1 MKCIYCNRDTNLTL
15 SDIIPAALTGAKL
28 RKKFICRTHNSF
40 TNDHYEKEMI
50 RRLDVFRNRI
60 GLTECDGDPVRY
72 YANLNI
78 GEYTSE
84 KNISISDNK
93 SIMDTD
99 RLCRMKDKRGHT
111 VLVGSKENLLKISGV
126 AEDKITDLPLAD
138 ISISSTT
145 DIRDLFIS
153 EPTLHTVAKIAYEW
167 HCFIN
172 DVEEFQED
180 TYGIITSYILNPEQ
194 TNTLV
199 DVVNDAYVAMLS
211 DRFSRTGSNMLFEY
225 NDSDGNTYVIFCL
238 WNVIG
243 YRVKICMHDEKPNIA
258 HSPIA
263 YFYHADGTQ
272 NGTMFGVLGNFHVNT
287 VSPTVGLSELYQEI
301 KTRLSKLGERDLSR
315 EYLQN
320 CIAEISKKL
329 PAYQAKKISIADL
342 LDFEHEDRVIPVYI
356 LEQMYTHR
364 NEYLSSEDFYRNMQ
378 RILQTDDRFVLTK
391 ETVTEI
397 LDRYLEMDSK
407 GTFITASWGISRC
420 RLRRREKATR
430 PTLARA
436 SPFRT

>member
-1 MKCIYCNRDTNLTL
+1 MKCIYCNRDTDLTV

-28 RKKFICRTHNSF
+28 RKKFVCRAHNSF
-40 TNDHYEKEMI
+40 TNNHYEKEMI
-50 RRLDVFRNRI
+50 RRLDMFRNRI
-60 GLTECDGDPVRY
+60 GLTERDGDPVRY

-84 KNISISDNK
+84 KNISISDNT

-99 RLCRMKDKRGHT
+99 RLFRMKDKRGHT

-126 AEDKITDLPLAD
+126 TEDKITDLPPAD
-138 ISISSTT
+138 ISICSTT

-153 EPTLHTVAKIAYEW
+153 EPTLHAVAKIAYEW

-172 DVEEFQED
+172 NVEEFQED
-180 TYGIITSYILNPEQ
+180 TYGIITSYILDPEQ

-199 DVVNDAYVAMLS
+199 DVVNDAYVTMLS
-211 DRFSRTGSNMLFEY
+211 DCFSRTGSNMLFEY

-243 YRVKICMHDEKPNIA
+243 YRVKVCMHDEKPNIA
-258 HSPIA
+258 HCPVA
-263 YFYHADGTQ
+263 YFYHADGTK
-272 NGTMFGVLGNFHVNT
+272 NGTMFGVLGHFHVNA

-301 KTRLSKLGERDLSR
+301 KSRLSKLGERDLSR

-320 CIAEISKKL
+320 CVAEISKKL
-329 PAYQAKKISIADL
+329 PAYQEKKLSIADL

-364 NEYLSSEDFYRNMQ
+364 DEYRLSEDFYRNMQ
-378 RILQTDDRFVLTK
+378 RVLQTDDRFVLTK
-391 ETVTEI
+391 DTVKEI

-407 GTFITASWGISRC
+407 GTFITLLNEAIMFFQTTCCADS
-420 RLRRREKATR
+420 KVVQ
-430 PTLARA
+430 
-436 SPFRT
+436 

>member
-1 MKCIYCNRDTNLTL
+1 MKCIYCNRDSDLTV

-28 RKKFICRTHNSF
+28 RKKFVCHTHNSF

-50 RRLDVFRNRI
+50 RRLDMFRNRI
-60 GLTECDGDPVRY
+60 GLTERDGDSVRF

-99 RLCRMKDKRGHT
+99 RLFRMKDKQGHT
-111 VLVGSKENLLKISGV
+111 VLVGPKEKLLKISG
-126 AEDKITDLPLAD
+126 ATKDKITDLSFAD

-153 EPTLHTVAKIAYEW
+153 EPTLHAVAKIAYEW

-180 TYGIITSYILNPEQ
+180 AYGIITSYILNPEQ
-194 TNTLV
+194 TNALV
-199 DVVNDAYVAMLS
+199 DIVNDASVTMLS

-238 WNVIG
+238 WNVIV
-243 YRVKICMHDEKPNIA
+243 YRVKVCMHDEKTNIA
-258 HSPIA
+258 NCPIA

-272 NGTMFGVLGNFHVNT
+272 NEIMFGVLGRFHVNA
-287 VSPTVGLSELYQEI
+287 VPPAVGLSELYPEI
-301 KTRLSKLGERDLSR
+301 KFRLSKLGERDLSR

-320 CIAEISKKL
+320 CIAKISKKL
-329 PAYQAKKISIADL
+329 PIYQEKKISIADL
-342 LDFEHEDRVIPVYI
+342 LDFEHEDSIIPVYI
-356 LEQMYTHR
+356 LELIYTHKD
-364 NEYLSSEDFYRNMQ
+364 EYLPSEDFYRNMR
-378 RILQTDDRFVLTK
+378 RILQTNDCFVLTK
-391 ETVTEI
+391 ETVREI
-397 LDRYLEMDSK
+397 LNRYIEMDRK
-407 GTFITASWGISRC
+407 GTFITMLNEAILFFQTTC
-420 RLRRREKATR
+420 CT
-430 PTLARA
+430 
-436 SPFRT
+436 